1 MMSTSDLRKKY
12 GDDVFAAGLAL
23 QPTTF
28 ERRLAQRDQLDQH
41 FTKLWLDFQILGM
54 SQRSALDTRTR
65 LLVQIGQFT
74 MAKAPG
80 ALEEGIRA
88 ALAADVDAR
97 EILEIILQCVIYGGQ
112 TTVDPAIE
120 VFDRI
125 AGELGL
131 HDELKAS
138 QLPLDG
144 NDSKRSLDEERKHWH
159 PDDAADPRAAEMI
172 ERHGWLAVSTGML
185 LRPKHHLGTLTWQDA
200 LDTEWADLWV
210 KYIYQGLYTR
220 HIVDDKTRIL
230 CMVGNCVAVG
240 ETVQS
245 LAHMRGAMR
254 AGAKPREVMEVIL
267 QSSVNFGMPSGL
279 AALRAF
285 VRIMRDDGR
294 LDEIGNPPQRHDE

>member
-1 MMSTSDLRKKY
+1 MSTSDLKKKY
-12 GDDVFAAGLAL
+12 GDDAFAAGLAL

-28 ERRLAQRDQLDQH
+28 ERRLAQRDRLDQH
-41 FTKLWLDFQILGM
+41 FTQLWLDFQVRGM
-54 SQRSALDTRTR
+54 SRRSVLDTRTR

-74 MAKAPG
+74 MAKAHG
-80 ALEEGIRA
+80 ALEEGVRA

-97 EILEIILQCVIYGGQ
+97 EILEIILQCTIYGGQ

-120 VFDRI
+120 IFDRI

-144 NDSKRSLDEERKHWH
+144 NDATRSLDEERKRWH
-159 PDDAADPRAAEMI
+159 RDDAADPRAEQMI
-172 ERHGWLAVSTGML
+172 ERHGWLAVSSGMM
-185 LRPKHHLGTLTWQDA
+185 LRPRHHLGTLSWQDA
-200 LDTEWADLWV
+200 LDFEWADLWV
-210 KYIYQGLYTR
+210 KWIYQGLYTR
-220 HIVDDKTRIL
+220 RVVDDKTRIL

-245 LAHMRGAMR
+245 LSHMRGAMR
-254 AGAKPREVMEVIL
+254 AGAKPREVLEVIL

>member
-1 MMSTSDLRKKY
+1 MTTSDLQKKY
-12 GDDVFAAGLAL
+12 GDEAFAAGLAL

-28 ERRLAQRDQLDQH
+28 ERRLAQRDRLDQH
-41 FTKLWLDFQILGM
+41 FTKLWLDFQIMGM
-54 SQRSALDTRTR
+54 SRRTVLDTRTR
-65 LLVQIGQFT
+65 LLVQVGQFT
-74 MAKAPG
+74 MAKAHA

-88 ALAADVDAR
+88 ALSAGVAAR

-125 AGELGL
+125 ADELDLRG
-131 HDELKAS
+131 ELKAS
-138 QLPLDG
+138 QLPVDG
-144 NDSKRSLDEERKHWH
+144 NDSRRSLNEERQHWH
-159 PDDAADPRAAEMI
+159 PDDAADPRAEQMI
-172 ERHGWLAVSTGML
+172 ERHGWLAVSSGMM
-185 LRPKHHLGTLTWQDA
+185 LRPRHHLGTLTWQDA

-210 KYIYQGLYTR
+210 KFIYQGLYMR
-220 HIVDDKTRIL
+220 RVVDDKTRIL

-254 AGAKPREVMEVIL
+254 AGATPREVMEVIL
-267 QSSVNFGMPSGL
+267 QSAVNFGMPSGL

-285 VRIMRDDGR
+285 VRIMREENR